1 MKNTKILTAALAAM
15 LIFAGCGNTSDSTE
29 STVSSSVSTESKEE
43 QNEVKAQDST
53 GSNAEDESTEPGEKA
68 AEGTVKTTSYSREDK
83 LIYVTTHDEHGNRIS
98 LDGKNGDYHIDYEY
112 DSEDRLIKEV
122 KTDGDGKE
130 IYSETTT
137 YDENGNIL
145 EYNCVGEGSDYDK
158 SLIEKYTYDDHG
170 NILTKDRTEDDKE
183 TDHDEY
189 TYEYNADGTKASEI
203 QKMHDGDYIE
213 LFYEYNA
220 DGTVAVMHSSD
231 NAPTG
236 NKMIETTTKYE
247 YDANKNMIKSI
258 TYNDKGEEKEI
269 QEYEY
274 DEMGNVTR
282 DRIEYVNDYFI
293 LKTFEYDDMGNET
306 KRTQYDKRSEDK
318 VDSYSTHE
326 YDQYGNLLRYERYK
340 NDKLD
345 AYETYEYTYWND

>member
-1 MKNTKILTAALAAM
+1 MKKTKLLTAALAAM
-15 LIFAGCGNTSDSTE
+15 LILAGCGDTSDSSENTK
-29 STVSSSVSTESKEE
+29 SSSVSAESREDKNEDKA
-43 QNEVKAQDST
+43 QNSIESDAEVKS
-53 GSNAEDESTEPGEKA
+53 SEDGEKA
-68 AEGTVKTTSYSREDK
+68 AEGTIKTTTYYREDK
-83 LIYVTTHDEHGNRIS
+83 LIYVTTHDKHGNRIA

-122 KTDGDGKE
+122 KTDGDDKQV
-130 IYSETTT
+130 YCETTT

-145 EYNCVGEGSDYDK
+145 EFNGEGDGPGYDTRH
-158 SLIEKYTYDDHG
+158 IETYTYDDHG
-170 NILTKDRTEDDKE
+170 NLLTKDLLDD
-183 TDHDEY
+183 DNDPNHDEY

-203 QKMHDGDYIE
+203 QKKGSGDYVE
-213 LFYEYNA
+213 LTYEYNA

-231 NAPTG
+231 NAPVG

-306 KRTQYDKRSEDK
+306 RRTQYVKRSEDK

-326 YDQYGNLLRYERYK
+326 YDQYGNLLRYEHYK
-340 NDKLD
+340 GDELD
-345 AYETYEYTYWND
+345 AYETYEYTYWN